1 MKLIYL
7 ILLIL
12 PTIAV
17 SASLPKQ
24 IKTKIFKR
32 YKLDIPEM
40 SGMCWRTIDDKR
52 ELVIVSD
59 QNNNIYL
66 VTLDS
71 NGPKIKL
78 VVDLTTIMGKQLKG
92 LQWESIYSDSS
103 GKLFLLQENPMR
115 VVIFNKELSK
125 LERVIELK
133 SLPGMGKGKKNIN
146 SMGEGILLL
155 SHGNILVS
163 KEKDPFLLIE
173 FGSPKSKALGY
184 KASNSLEYR
193 GTFSFSDSISYVP
206 HHHWKL
212 SRSDAERI
220 RDVSGVNLDK
230 EGNIY
235 LLSDKSNLIAHIGN
249 NLSVSK
255 ENNFLT
261 IQNIFE
267 LPQIIKKAEGM
278 VIDDQRRPIIVTD
291 SKNKDEFNFFVL
303 DVLPLF

>member
-1 MKLIYL
+1 
-7 ILLIL
+7 
-12 PTIAV
+12 
-17 SASLPKQ
+17 
-24 IKTKIFKR
+24 
-32 YKLDIPEM
+32 M
-40 SGMCWRTIDDKR
+40 SGMCWRTINDKR

-78 VVDLTTIMGKQLKG
+78 VVDLTTILGKQLKG

-115 VVIFNKELSK
+115 VVILNKELSK
-125 LERVIELK
+125 IERVIELQ
-133 SLPGMGKGKKNIN
+133 SLPGVGKGKKNIN

-184 KASNSLEYR
+184 KASNSLEYG

-212 SRSDAERI
+212 SRSDERRI

-303 DVLPLF
+303 DALPLF